1 MPTRILIVLA
11 VALVALPAAAQVVD
25 LSAAYEAAKA
35 ATPAKSLKTAAQAP
49 AAAAAKSAPSSCEDA
64 KELETPLEFTLKYAD
79 GRNPLELRFEYA
91 GCDWA
96 PRNDYL
102 PPYTER
108 AYKAKDG
115 YGLTIVTDDG
125 KSASEVLFSKDAKW
139 VGNFGAYDNAALVSG
154 DPVIVNA
161 ADHEDSNKILGA
173 ASIRNAAKPLYPQLA
188 GCEAADWSKAGATG
202 APVRANG
209 KPALGYDNYR
219 GAPSLVLLTKTAAF
233 YYHEDCD
240 ICAEVTRCDLTTHAL
255 TSAVVA
261 HSVDC
266 ADMKKYRSEPGV
278 VYDSCTP

>member
-1 MPTRILIVLA
+1 MTIRILLVLA
-11 VALVALPAAAQVVD
+11 AALLARTAVAQVE

-35 ATPAKSLKTAAQAP
+35 ATPAKSVKTAAQAP
-49 AAAAAKSAPSSCEDA
+49 VAAAAKSVPSSCEDA

-108 AYKAKDG
+108 EYKAKDG
-115 YGLTIVTDDG
+115 YGLTIVTDEG

-139 VGNFGAYDNAALVSG
+139 VGNFGAYDNAAIVSG
-154 DPVIVNA
+154 DPVVVNA
-161 ADHEDSNKILGA
+161 ADHEDSNKILGKA
-173 ASIRNAAKPLYPQLA
+173 TVRNAAKPLYPQLQ
-188 GCEAADWSKAGATG
+188 GCEAADWSKASATG
-202 APVRANG
+202 APARTNG
-209 KPALGYDNYR
+209 KPATGYDNYR
-219 GAPSLVLLTKTAAF
+219 GAPTLVLLTKTAAF

-255 TSAVVA
+255 TSAAVG

-266 ADMKKYRSEPGV
+266 TDMKKYRSEPGV